1 MKRFK
6 LQVSSFWKSFPD
18 NMKPETR
25 NLKLKTLLRKRTTL
39 HTLRFTLHASEGAS
53 AVEFALVLPL
63 LLMLLLGI
71 VEFGTLFY
79 RQAIVAW
86 SSREAAR
93 IGIVQAVPKPT
104 AGQIEAVVS
113 SVLNKAGLGAA
124 PVTVTVTGAGG
135 AFGTD
140 LTVLVESPYRFQF
153 VPALVPGMRSSVMI
167 RGRTVMRNE

>member
-1 MKRFK
+1 MVTGAREQREKGLRLLFRYPATP
-6 LQVSSFWKSFPD
+6 LPLLPS
-18 NMKPETR
+18 
-25 NLKLKTLLRKRTTL
+25 LKEST
-39 HTLRFTLHASEGAS
+39 GAS

-63 LLMLLLGI
+63 LLMLILGM

-79 RQAIVAW
+79 RQAIISW

-93 IGIVQAVPKPT
+93 TGIVQAAPKPT
-104 AGQIEAVVS
+104 AGQVQAVVS
-113 SVLNKAGLGAA
+113 SVLSKSGLGTS
-124 PVTVTVTGAGG
+124 PVAVTVTGAGG

-153 VPALVPGMRSSVMI
+153 LPALAPGMASSVTL

>member
-1 MKRFK
+1 MGSVAQLDEGRCGDGARRVCLSRSGAAGRLFK
-6 LQVSSFWKSFPD
+6 EAD
-18 NMKPETR
+18 
-25 NLKLKTLLRKRTTL
+25 
-39 HTLRFTLHASEGAS
+39 GAS

-63 LLMLLLGI
+63 LLMLILGM

-79 RQAIVAW
+79 RQAIVSW

-93 IGIVQAVPKPT
+93 TGIVQAIPKPT
-104 AGQIEAVVS
+104 SGQVEAVVS
-113 SVLNKAGLGAA
+113 SVLSKAGLGTSTVA
-124 PVTVTVTGAGG
+124 VTVTGAGG

-153 VPALVPGMRSSVMI
+153 LPALAPGMASSVTL

>member
-1 MKRFK
+1 MGKDMKRDRSESGTKDASRF
-6 LQVSSFWKSFPD
+6 
-18 NMKPETR
+18 
-25 NLKLKTLLRKRTTL
+25 TLPASRP
-39 HTLRFTLHASEGAS
+39 TLHASDGAS

-63 LLMLLLGI
+63 LLLLILGT

-79 RQAIVAW
+79 RQAIVSW

-93 IGIVQAVPKPT
+93 TGIVQAVPKPT
-104 AGQIEAVVS
+104 AGQVEAVVS

-124 PVTVTVTGAGG
+124 PVAVTVTGAGG

-153 VPALVPGMRSSVMI
+153 VPALAPGMPSSVTL